1 MTAPQDPYSYP
12 GGGPGDPGGYPD
24 GPGGPPRRPGPQ
36 IFSIIAIVC
45 GVLAILLVPIV
56 FGPIGIILAI
66 VGNRRGERLWKV
78 ALGVAIGGMVLG
90 FILGAIVLS
99 NN

>member
-1 MTAPQDPYSYP
+1 MTAPQDPYAYP
-12 GGGPGDPGGYPD
+12 GA
-24 GPGGPPRRPGPQ
+24 PGGPPARAGAQ
-36 IFSIIAIVC
+36 VFSIIAIVC
-45 GVLAILLVPIV
+45 GVIAILFLPIL

-66 VGNRRGERLWKV
+66 VANRRGEPLWKV

-90 FILGAIVLS
+90 FVLGAIVLS